1 MMCRSSND
9 IEIDVLYKLND
20 AEEKEDATVDLAVT
34 WSNGLNPLKKAC
46 RSPIKSVWLPQLIS
60 LPCYKAGNVLILFNV
75 PQFRYPRRDV
85 VPMKVRAKVD
95 VAEEMQGGTLKF
107 PTGKKRLEDETGG
120 IFCYRRCPE
129 LRLCQAI
136 LVIM

>member
-1 MMCRSSND
+1 M
-9 IEIDVLYKLND
+9 
-20 AEEKEDATVDLAVT
+20 
-34 WSNGLNPLKKAC
+34 
-46 RSPIKSVWLPQLIS
+46 
-60 LPCYKAGNVLILFNV
+60 
-75 PQFRYPRRDV
+75 
-85 VPMKVRAKVD
+85 PMKVRAKVD

-136 LVIM
+136 LVIMWRRIWRSLCYALNFLKSSVHWCLIFTARGVYSTLSEVEGYRGYVEEL